1 MQLSVN
7 GIDTFVATGG
17 RPFDPS
23 LPAVVMLHG
32 AGFDHSTWALHSRW
46 FAHHGYTVLAPDLP
60 GHGRSS
66 GQPLPTIAD
75 MADWTAALLDAA
87 GAPKAKLVGHSMGS
101 LIALETSARHPDKV
115 SGLSLIG
122 TAATMTVGPDLL
134 KAAEANDP
142 DAFDMVSIWGLGFK
156 AELGGSLAPGLWM
169 HQGAQ
174 RVLQQT
180 RPGVLFNDLNACNS
194 YQNALAAAAQVKVP
208 ATFILGERDMMTPAK
223 AGKTLAA
230 ATPNARTVVLP
241 GAGHMMMAEAPD
253 ELLAALRPWRMISD
267 STNCAV
273 LLATAKQMPCAPLM
287 IAVLMPIT
295 SARDDTSGP
304 PELPGLSAASVWIT
318 SSMVRPL
325 TERIERPSADT
336 TPAVTVDSKPRGLPI
351 ATTNWP
357 RRRLLNCR
365 ARHSA
370 NRARRRRAAAPDR
383 CRDRRRARARR

>member
-7 GIDTFVATGG
+7 GVDTFVATGG

-23 LPAVVMLHG
+23 LPTVVMLHG

-46 FAHHGYTVLAPDLP
+46 FAHHGYSVLAPDLP
-60 GHGRSS
+60 GHGRSP
-66 GQPLPTIAD
+66 GKPLPTIAG

-101 LIALETSARHPDKV
+101 LIALETAARHPDKV

-142 DAFDMVSIWGLGFK
+142 DAIDMVSIWGLGFK

-180 RPGVLFNDLNACNS
+180 RPGVLFNDLNACNA

-241 GAGHMMMAEAPD
+241 GAGHMMMVEQP
-253 ELLAALRPWRMISD
+253 
-267 STNCAV
+267 TNCWRRWTIT
-273 LLATAKQMPCAPLM
+273 TAAPP
-287 IAVLMPIT
+287 ACVRPDGCR
-295 SARDDTSGP
+295 SRAGGP
-304 PELPGLSAASVWIT
+304 SAAH
-318 SSMVRPL
+318 
-325 TERIERPSADT
+325 PS
-336 TPAVTVDSKPRGLPI
+336 
-351 ATTNWP
+351 
-357 RRRLLNCR
+357 
-365 ARHSA
+365 
-370 NRARRRRAAAPDR
+370 
-383 CRDRRRARARR
+383 

>member
-7 GIDTFVATGG
+7 GFDTFVATGG
-17 RPFDPS
+17 RPFDRS

-46 FAHHGYTVLAPDLP
+46 FAHHGYAVLAPDLP
-60 GHGRSS
+60 AHGRSS
-66 GQPLPTIAD
+66 GKPLPTA
-75 MADWTAALLDAA
+75 
-87 GAPKAKLVGHSMGS
+87 
-101 LIALETSARHPDKV
+101 ARHPDKV

-142 DAFDMVSIWGLGFK
+142 DAIDMVSIWGLGFR

-194 YQNALAAAAQVKVP
+194 YQGALAAAALVKVP

-230 ATPNARTVVLP
+230 ALPNSRTVILA
-241 GAGHMMMAEAPD
+241 GAGHMMMVERPD
-253 ELLAALRPWRMISD
+253 ELLEALQ
-267 STNCAV
+267 T
-273 LLATAKQMPCAPLM
+273 
-287 IAVLMPIT
+287 
-295 SARDDTSGP
+295 
-304 PELPGLSAASVWIT
+304 
-318 SSMVRPL
+318 
-325 TERIERPSADT
+325 
-336 TPAVTVDSKPRGLPI
+336 
-351 ATTNWP
+351 
-357 RRRLLNCR
+357 
-365 ARHSA
+365 
-370 NRARRRRAAAPDR
+370 
-383 CRDRRRARARR
+383 